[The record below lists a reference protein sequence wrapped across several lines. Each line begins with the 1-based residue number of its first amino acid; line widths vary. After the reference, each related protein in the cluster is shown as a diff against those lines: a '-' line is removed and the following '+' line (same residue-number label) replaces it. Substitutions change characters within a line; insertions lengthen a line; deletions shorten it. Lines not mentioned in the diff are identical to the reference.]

1 MSTSVSEIVEQPK
14 TPTVGRKRSDFV
26 YYGLRNKKLVF
37 GLGLELLLV
46 LFAII
51 GPMIAKYGPQD
62 LTGAQIKHPNGTY
75 WLGTDTLGRDIFSQL
90 ANGIRESYLVG
101 ALGAVSAS
109 VVGMALGFTAG
120 WRGGILD
127 EVLQMITNIIVM
139 LPSLVLLVVIGSYL
153 NSRSVLFE
161 GVFIGLTTWPWV
173 ARAVRAQTF
182 SLRSREFV
190 EMAKLSGR
198 RPVEIIVR
206 DIAPN
211 MASYL
216 FLVVILLFG
225 SSMLLAASYDFLGLG
240 PTNDRLARL
249 DDEPGN
255 PERRPPLPRMV
266 VVRPARRGADRDG
279 RGPARRQRRPG
290 RGLQPEVEAAVSV
303 SVEKLS
309 VAYRSHRG
317 DVTAVDNVSFALAD
331 GEIMGLAGESG
342 SGKSTLGNALI
353 YLDQRMKATGG
364 TVTVD
369 GRELPIADTR
379 AMRPLRMAEVS
390 LVPQYAMSAL
400 PPDQEDRQADH
411 RPAQVAS
418 RQVTGAR

>member
-1 MSTSVSEIVEQPK
+1 MSTSVGEIVEQPK
-14 TPTVGRKRSDFV
+14 TPTVGRKSSDFY

-51 GPMIAKYGPQD
+51 GPVIAKYGPGD
-62 LTGAQIKHPNGTY
+62 LTGAQISHPNGTY
-75 WLGTDTLGRDIFSQL
+75 WLGTDSLGRDIFSQL
-90 ANGIRESYLVG
+90 ATGIRESYLVG
-101 ALGAVSAS
+101 ALGAVSAA

-127 EVLQMITNIIVM
+127 EILQMITNIIVM

-190 EMAKLSGR
+190 EMAKLSGK
-198 RPVEIIVR
+198 RPLEIIVK

-216 FLVVILLFG
+216 FLVVVLLFG

-240 PTNDRLARL
+240 PT
-249 DDEPGN
+249 
-255 PERRPPLPRMV
+255 
-266 VVRPARRGADRDG
+266 
-279 RGPARRQRRPG
+279 
-290 RGLQPEVEAAVSV
+290 
-303 SVEKLS
+303 
-309 VAYRSHRG
+309 
-317 DVTAVDNVSFALAD
+317 
-331 GEIMGLAGESG
+331 SG
-342 SGKSTLGNALI
+342 
-353 YLDQRMKATGG
+353 
-364 TVTVD
+364 
-369 GRELPIADTR
+369 
-379 AMRPLRMAEVS
+379 VS
-390 LVPQYAMSAL
+390 LGGIMNQANQWSAL
-400 PPDQEDRQADH
+400 QFH
-411 RPAQVAS
+411 YWWWFVAPGALL
-418 RQVTGAR
+418 TGMVAALLIANVGLDEVFNPRLRTS